1 MAADPQIPHNP
12 HYPHLFAPLQAGHL
26 TLPNRILM
34 GSMHTGL
41 ESAPGGHAKLAAFYA
56 ERAAGGTA
64 LLVTGAFAPNMDGNL
79 SPARETMIDAADRDA
94 HRVIPQAVHEASGR
108 ILLQLLHAGR
118 YSKHQNAVAPSA
130 LRAPINKI
138 TPRAMETAEVEQT
151 VEDFV
156 RGAMLAREAGYDGV
170 EIMGSEGYLI
180 TQFLCLRT
188 NQRDDEWGG
197 TLANR
202 MRFPTEI
209 VRRTRER
216 CGKDFLIQ
224 YRLSVLD
231 LVEGGLTGD
240 EVITV
245 ARAIEAAGADILN
258 SGIGWHEARIPT
270 IAHAVPR
277 GAFAW
282 ATGRVK
288 QAVGIPL
295 IASNRINAPEL
306 AEEILARGDADMVS
320 LARPMLADAEFANK
334 AKAGD
339 RAGINICFACNQACL
354 DQIFVRG
361 IANCLVNPRAGRE
374 TELVYRP
381 VKARKRIAVVGGG
394 PAGLSCAA
402 VAAERGHEVTLYDR
416 AAELGGQFNLAKL
429 IPGKREFGESVA
441 YYAERLRRAGVKTV
455 LGKTP
460 GEAELAGYD
469 EIVLATGI
477 DPRRPDIEGID
488 HPKVAGYVDVLS
500 GRVTPGQHVAIL
512 GAGGIGFD
520 VALYL
525 AEGSGK
531 AQSDPAAFAKHWGI
545 VEDAA
550 SVGGLAA
557 EPPRPEKPAHQITL
571 LKRSTTPFGA
581 TLGLTTGWTLR
592 IELARAGV
600 QMIGGVRYDKI
611 DDAGVHIAV
620 EGAARVVEADTVV
633 VCAGQEPNRALAAG
647 LEARGKKPHLIGG
660 AKLAAELDAKRAMLE
675 GAQLAAAL

>member
-1 MAADPQIPHNP
+1 
-12 HYPHLFAPLQAGHL
+12 
-26 TLPNRILM
+26 
-34 GSMHTGL
+34 
-41 ESAPGGHAKLAAFYA
+41 YA

-64 LLVTGAFAPNMDGNL
+64 LLVTGAFAPNMEGNL
-79 SPARETMIDAADRDA
+79 SPARETMIDADDRDA
-94 HRVIPQAVHEASGR
+94 HRVIPQAVHDAGGR
-108 ILLQLLHAGR
+108 ILLQLLHGGR
-118 YSKHQNAVAPSA
+118 YSKHPNAVAPSA
-130 LRAPINKI
+130 LRAPINKV
-138 TPRAMETAEVEQT
+138 TPRALATEEVERT

-156 RGAMLAREAGYDGV
+156 RGAVLGREAGYDGV

-188 NQRDDEWGG
+188 NQRGDEWGG
-197 TLANR
+197 ALENR
-202 MRFPTEI
+202 MRFATEI

-216 CGKDFLIQ
+216 CGADFLIQ

-240 EVITV
+240 EIVTV
-245 ARAIEAAGADILN
+245 ARAVEAAGADILN

-282 ATGRVK
+282 ATRRVK

-295 IASNRINAPEL
+295 IASNRINAPEIGD
-306 AEEILARGDADMVS
+306 EIIARGDADMVS

-339 RAGINICFACNQACL
+339 RLGINICFACNQACL

-374 TELVYRP
+374 TELVYLP
-381 VKARKRIAVVGGG
+381 AKAKKRVAVVGGG

-402 VAAERGHEVTLYDR
+402 VAAERGHAVTLYER
-416 AAELGGQFNLAKL
+416 APALGGQFNLAKI

-460 GEAELAGYD
+460 SEAELAGYD
-469 EIVLATGI
+469 EVVLATGI
-477 DPRRPDIEGID
+477 DPRRPEIVGID

-500 GRVTPGQHVAIL
+500 GRVKPGERVAIL

-520 VALYL
+520 TALYL
-525 AEGSGK
+525 AEGQGK
-531 AQSDPAAFAKHWGI
+531 AQSDPAAFAAHWGI
-545 VEDAA
+545 VKDAA
-550 SVGGLAA
+550 SIGGLATEA
-557 EPPRPEKPAHQITL
+557 PKSEKPEHQITL

-600 QMIGGVRYDKI
+600 QMLGGVTYHRI
-611 DDAGVHIAV
+611 DDAGVHV
-620 EGAARVVEADTVV
+620 TVDGAERVIEADTVI
-633 VCAGQEPNRALAAG
+633 VCAGQEPNRALVAG
-647 LEARGKKPHLIGG
+647 LESRGKKPHLIGG